1 MSISPINPF
10 YSPADLMD
18 ALSDPRAFLSGQEK
32 RAEQMKAMGIEEAD
46 IQAVKDS
53 GADNSKANK
62 DGAKKDEPKKGPS
75 LIEKNI
81 CNTSTNAYSA

>member
-1 MSISPINPF
+1 MSNRPRLRHT
-10 YSPADLMD
+10 DLMD

-53 GADNSKANK
+53 GADNAKAAK
-62 DGAKKDEPKKGPS
+62 DGAKKDEPKKGAS
-75 LIEKNI
+75 V
-81 CNTSTNAYSA
+81 CNDR

>member
-1 MSISPINPF
+1 
-10 YSPADLMD
+10 MD

-53 GADNSKANK
+53 GSDNAKAAK
-62 DGAKKDEPKKGPS
+62 DGAKKEEPKKGVHCLP
-75 LIEKNI
+75 
-81 CNTSTNAYSA
+81 Y